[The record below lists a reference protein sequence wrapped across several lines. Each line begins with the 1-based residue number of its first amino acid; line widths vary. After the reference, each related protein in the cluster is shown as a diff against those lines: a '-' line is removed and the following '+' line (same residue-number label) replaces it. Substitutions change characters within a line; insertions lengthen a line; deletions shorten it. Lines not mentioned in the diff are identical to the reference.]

1 MYGWRIGRAGSFFD
15 SAWLRLSHVNYTHR
29 MNRYEK
35 EVASRLEHH
44 LLRDGPGD
52 GRSSLPVSD
61 SDDDEAMDAP
71 QPSSANVAGVPTSLD
86 SFSMD
91 DEGVAVR

>member
-1 MYGWRIGRAGSFFD
+1 
-15 SAWLRLSHVNYTHR
+15 

-35 EVASRLEHH
+35 EVANRLEHH
-44 LLRDGPGD
+44 ISRDDPGD
-52 GRSSLPVSD
+52 ARSSCPVSD
-61 SDDDEAMDAP
+61 SDDEGMGAS
-71 QPSSANVAGVPTSLD
+71 QPPSASTAGGPASLD

>member
-1 MYGWRIGRAGSFFD
+1 
-15 SAWLRLSHVNYTHR
+15 

-44 LLRDGPGD
+44 LSRDGPGD
-52 GRSSLPVSD
+52 GRSSFPVSD
-61 SDDDEAMDAP
+61 SEDGAMDAS
-71 QPSSANVAGVPTSLD
+71 QPPSASVAGVPASLD

-91 DEGVAVR
+91 DEGVTVR